1 MRAIL
6 FFSRF
11 TFLCNIA
18 FLLFIFFSWKEAG
31 KPLTGSRDTVIS
43 LPFLKE
49 TIIVLGFSAI
59 VINLAMNVTYLT
71 CILSGKLKL
80 LRGWLAAANALFL
93 LIQFYYFFL
102 S

>member
-11 TFLCNIA
+11 TLLCNLT
-18 FLLFIFFSWKEAG
+18 FLLFIFFRWREAG
-31 KPLTGSRDTVIS
+31 KPLMGGRDTVIS

-59 VINLAMNVTYLT
+59 VINLAMNITYLI
-71 CILSGKLKL
+71 CFLSGKLKL
-80 LRGWLAAANALFL
+80 LPRWLLTVNALFL